1 MIKKLQEFLRGVESE
16 MKKVSWPTFE
26 ELRGS
31 TAVVM
36 VLSLM
41 LIIFLFVVDFI
52 LSRLV
57 SVIL

>member
-1 MIKKLQEFLRGVESE
+1 

-36 VLSLM
+36 VLSLI
-41 LIIFLFVVDFI
+41 LIIFLFAVDFV

>member
-1 MIKKLQEFLRGVESE
+1 MIKKLQEFLLGVESE

-36 VLSLM
+36 VLSLL
-41 LIIFLFVVDFI
+41 LIIFLFAVDFV

>member
-36 VLSLM
+36 VLSLI
-41 LIIFLFVVDFI
+41 LIIFLFAVDFI

>member
-1 MIKKLQEFLRGVESE
+1 MINKLKEFLRGVEAE

-31 TAVVM
+31 TGVVL
-36 VLSLM
+36 VLSLI
-41 LIIFLFVVDFI
+41 LIIFLFAVDFI
-52 LSRLV
+52 LSRIV

>member
-1 MIKKLQEFLRGVESE
+1 MIKKLREFLLGVESE

-36 VLSLM
+36 VLSLI
-41 LIIFLFVVDFI
+41 LIIFLFAVDFV